1 MGPGYSKLIT
11 IFHEKFVKRVIFS
24 QPNCIGKKDFS
35 SASVHPPMTSKMD
48 TLSKVSRYVGKC
60 VKQLGLFNIER
71 ELDSDL
77 SPKSGDAFVK
87 FIQKVD

>member
-1 MGPGYSKLIT
+1 MGPGYSKLIN
-11 IFHEKFVKRVIFS
+11 IFHEKFVKRVILS

-35 SASVHPPMTSKMD
+35 SASIHPPIISKME
-48 TLSKVSRYVGKC
+48 TLSKVSRYVAKC
-60 VKQLGLFNIER
+60 IKQLGLFNVEQ

-77 SPKSGDAFVK
+77 CPKNGDVFVK